1 MNKKLFSLGIGILSA
16 SIALAIVA
24 PAVAST
30 NAATSTEAAKP
41 ALRVAQGRPD
51 PIALM
56 AAQKQA
62 LGSLAYMDG
71 IWRGTASTT
80 LPDGSKHTITQT
92 ERIGPMLDGA
102 VKVIEG
108 RGYEA
113 DGRTAFNALGIVYFD
128 NARGVLRFQ
137 AHAMG
142 MSGDYSFTPTADG
155 YAWEIPAGP
164 MVIRYTASYKDGE
177 WHEVG
182 DRVMP
187 GAPDQRFF
195 EMRLKREGDSAW
207 PTAGTIAPK

>member
-1 MNKKLFSLGIGILSA
+1 MNTKLISLGIGILSM
-16 SIALAIVA
+16 SVALAIIA

-30 NAATSTEAAKP
+30 SAATSAKAEKP
-41 ALRVAQGRPD
+41 AARTAPGRPD
-51 PIALM
+51 LVALM
-56 AAQKQA
+56 AAQKKA
-62 LGSLAYMDG
+62 LASLSYMDG
-71 IWRGTASTT
+71 VWRGTASTT
-80 LPDGSKHTITQT
+80 LPDGSKHTLTQT
-92 ERIGPMLDGA
+92 ERIGPLLDGA
-102 VKVIEG
+102 VKVVEG

-155 YAWEIPAGP
+155 YVWEIPAGP
-164 MVIRYTASYKDGE
+164 MVIRYTASYRDGE

-182 DRVMP
+182 DRVVA

-195 EMRLKREGDSAW
+195 EMNLKRVGDSAW
-207 PTAGTIAPK
+207 PTAGAIAPK

>member
-1 MNKKLFSLGIGILSA
+1 MNKRFISLDIGILSA
-16 SIALAIVA
+16 SIALAIIA
-24 PAVAST
+24 PAVAGT
-30 NAATSTEAAKP
+30 TAAPSAEAAKHSARTAP
-41 ALRVAQGRPD
+41 GRPD
-51 PIALM
+51 PAALV
-56 AAQKQA
+56 AAQKKA
-62 LGSLAYMDG
+62 IAPLAYMDG
-71 IWRGTASTT
+71 VWRGTASTT
-80 LPDGSKHTITQT
+80 LPDGSMHTLTQT
-92 ERIGPMLDGA
+92 ERIGPLLDGA

-113 DGRTAFNALGIVYFD
+113 DGRTAFNAFGIVYFD

-155 YAWEIPAGP
+155 YVWEIPAGP
-164 MVIRYTASYKDGE
+164 MVIRYTASYRGGE

-195 EMRLKREGDSAW
+195 EMKLKRIGDSAW
-207 PTAGTIAPK
+207 PTAGAVAPK